1 MHGRKA
7 SNPVIRLRIEETSV
21 IKNLKTDNFKNSRP
35 SSRGMMVGSNNIIN
49 NSHAKLQ
56 QSKESPAGLR
66 LRLGANIEKLRSPSR
81 LRVDSTPRFKNK
93 KLSSPFGPPSGRSTP
108 PSPLANSARKKF
120 FKNNSTSSLSGVG
133 DIGGSS
139 PDSNRGRSPSPL
151 SLSMQNTN
159 SYKNHNT
166 TPRSSR
172 NTSTGT
178 ESLRRDENK
187 LLHANDS
194 SIASTPRS
202 SIFSNKNSPA
212 QQIPVSP
219 SLSTRTNRSSGSS
232 NFDNNDSISPSSMHQ
247 FQNINFDI
255 SKNNNNHRSED
266 GFNSM
271 NNPKYR
277 SSKLSTRKHVNIHKP
292 IDSNDNKKNLSKA
305 NKVAIEVTPT
315 KSMKEEVDNDIRPF
329 HGYNINLKH
338 LRKDLENKGYFN
350 DNGDINILSRYV
362 RNESYNLTETVNKF
376 VNNIDS
382 FQKYVDQNCTYLV
395 QMAKKVDN
403 NKLNLIGQRMQQ
415 IDKAEKNKRKRQD
428 LTNDIELL
436 SMRSERLDI
445 EYASLLRTLERQQA
459 LLKRLSSD

>member
-7 SNPVIRLRIEETSV
+7 SNPVMRLRIEETSV

-35 SSRGMMVGSNNIIN
+35 SSRGMMEGTNNRIN
-49 NSHAKLQ
+49 NSNAKLQ
-56 QSKESPAGLR
+56 QPKESPAGLR

-93 KLSSPFGPPSGRSTP
+93 KLSSPFGSPSGRSTP
-108 PSPLANSARKKF
+108 PSPLANSARKMF
-120 FKNNSTSSLSGVG
+120 LNNNSTSSLSGVG
-133 DIGGSS
+133 DNGGSS

-159 SYKNHNT
+159 SYKNNNT
-166 TPRSSR
+166 TPRSR
-172 NTSTGT
+172 NTSIGT
-178 ESLRRDENK
+178 ESLKSGENK
-187 LLHANDS
+187 LLHANNN

-202 SIFSNKNSPA
+202 STLSNKNSPA
-212 QQIPVSP
+212 QHSINSVSP

-232 NFDNNDSISPSSMHQ
+232 NFNNNDSMSPSSMHQ

-255 SKNNNNHRSED
+255 SKNNNNHSSED
-266 GFNSM
+266 DFNPV
-271 NNPKYR
+271 NNHKYR
-277 SSKLSTRKHVNIHKP
+277 SSKTSLRKQVNFHKP
-292 IDSNDNKKNLSKA
+292 IDSNDNKKSLSKG
-305 NKVAIEVTPT
+305 NKVAIAVTST
-315 KSMKEEVDNDIRPF
+315 KSMKVDNDIRPF

-338 LRKDLENKGYFN
+338 LRKDLENKGHFN

-362 RNESYNLTETVNKF
+362 RNESYNLTETVSKF

-382 FQKYVDQNCTYLV
+382 FQKYVDQNCMYLA

-415 IDKAEKNKRKRQD
+415 IDKEEKNKRKKQD
-428 LTNDIELL
+428 LVNDIELL

-445 EYASLLRTLERQQA
+445 EYASLLRALEKQQA